1 MSVGMSTVARN
12 AVFAPGRLGALLAK
26 EFVQMRRDRITFAM
40 MLVVPIIQLL
50 LFGYAI
56 NNDPKGLPAAV
67 LALGQDRYTRSVV
80 AALEVS
86 GYYRF
91 ARRPESAAEAE
102 SLMARGAISF
112 LVTIPSDFGA
122 RVERGDEP
130 RILVEADAT
139 DPAASSNA
147 VGALQTIANRA
158 LTRALGTEDAVH
170 QQNQSALSFVV
181 HRRYNPEGIT
191 QYNIVPGLLGV
202 ILQMT
207 MVMMTAMALTR
218 EIERGTMENLLAMPA
233 TPAEIMLGKV
243 LPYLAVGS
251 VQVAVV
257 LSAAK
262 LLFGVPFLGSLALLL
277 ACVLIFVLALVL
289 LGYTISTMART
300 QLQAMQL
307 TFFFF
312 LPSLLLSGFM
322 FPYAGMPIWAQ
333 WLGEIFPLTHFLRV
347 VRAIMLKGADLGDIG
362 LEVIYLSAFVPL
374 YAGLA
379 LMRFRNTL
387 D

>member
-1 MSVGMSTVARN
+1 MSALALFS
-12 AVFAPGRLGALLAK
+12 PGRLGAVLAK

-40 MLVVPIIQLL
+40 MLVVPIVQLL

-91 ARRPESAAEAE
+91 GKRPESAAEAE

-112 LVTIPSDFGA
+112 LVTIPSDFGM

-147 VGALQTIANRA
+147 VGALQTIASRA
-158 LTRALGTEDAVH
+158 LTRALGTEEVKREQSD
-170 QQNQSALSFVV
+170 SALSFVV

-233 TPAEIMLGKV
+233 TPGEIMLGKV

-262 LLFGVPFLGSLALLL
+262 LLFGVPFLGSLGLLL
-277 ACVLIFVLALVL
+277 TCVTIFVLALVL

-322 FPYAGMPIWAQ
+322 FPYAGMPLWAQ

-347 VRAIMLKGADLGDIG
+347 VRAIMLKGADLGDIR
-362 LEVIYLSAFVPL
+362 LEVFYLSVFVPL
-374 YAGLA
+374 YAGIA
-379 LMRFRNTL
+379 LLRFRNTL

>member
-1 MSVGMSTVARN
+1 MSTLALASR
-12 AVFAPGRLGALLAK
+12 FSLSRLGAVLAK

-40 MLVVPIIQLL
+40 MLVVPIVQLL

-86 GYYRF
+86 GYYHF

-112 LVTIPSDFGA
+112 LVTIPSDFGM

-147 VGALQTIANRA
+147 VGALQTIASRA
-158 LTRALGTEDAVH
+158 LTRALGTEELKRE
-170 QQNQSALSFVV
+170 QSESALSFVV

-233 TPAEIMLGKV
+233 TPGEIMLGKV

-262 LLFGVPFLGSLALLL
+262 LLFGVPFLGSLGLLL
-277 ACVLIFVLALVL
+277 TCVTIFVLALVL

-322 FPYAGMPIWAQ
+322 FPYAGMPLWAQ

-362 LEVIYLSAFVPL
+362 LEVFYLSVFVPL
-374 YAGLA
+374 YAGIA
-379 LMRFRNTL
+379 LLRFRSTL

>member
-1 MSVGMSTVARN
+1 MTGLFSLR
-12 AVFAPGRLGALLAK
+12 RLGAMLAK

-40 MLVVPIIQLL
+40 MLAVPILQLL

-56 NNDPKGLPAAV
+56 NNDPRGLPAAI
-67 LALGQDRYTRSVV
+67 LALGQDRYTRAVV
-80 AALEVS
+80 SALEVS
-86 GYYRF
+86 NYYRF
-91 ARRPESAAEAE
+91 GERPQSAAEAE
-102 SLMARGAISF
+102 SLMAKGEISF

-122 RVERGDEP
+122 RVERADEP

-139 DPAASSNA
+139 DPAAASGA
-147 VGALQTIANRA
+147 VS
-158 LTRALGTEDAVH
+158 ALGTIASRALQRAQGREPVTDPAGA
-170 QQNQSALSFVV
+170 SGDSLSFVV
-181 HRRYNPEGIT
+181 HRRYNPENIT

-233 TPAEIMLGKV
+233 TAGEIMLGKV
-243 LPYLAVGS
+243 LPYLAVGA
-251 VQVAVV
+251 VQVVIV
-257 LSAAK
+257 LGAAK
-262 LLFGVPFLGSLALLL
+262 LLFAVPFLGGLGLLL
-277 ACVLIFVLALVL
+277 TCVLIFVLALVL
-289 LGYTISTMART
+289 LGYTISTVART

-312 LPSLLLSGFM
+312 LPSLMLSGFM
-322 FPYAGMPIWAQ
+322 FPFAGMPGWAQ
-333 WLGEIFPLTHFLRV
+333 TLGELFPLTHFLRII
-347 VRAIMLKGADLGDIG
+347 RAIMLKGAGLNDIG
-362 LEVIYLSAFVPL
+362 DEVFYLSLFVPV

-379 LMRFRNTL
+379 LMRFRSTL

>member
-1 MSVGMSTVARN
+1 MISLFSPR
-12 AVFAPGRLGALLAK
+12 RLGAMLAK

-40 MLVVPIIQLL
+40 MLAVPILQLL

-56 NNDPKGLPAAV
+56 NNDPRGLPAAI
-67 LALGQDRYTRSVV
+67 LALGQDRYTRAVV
-80 AALEVS
+80 SALEVS
-86 GYYRF
+86 NYYRF
-91 ARRPESAAEAE
+91 GELPQSAAEAE
-102 SLMARGAISF
+102 SLMAKGEISF

-122 RVERGDEP
+122 RVERADKP

-139 DPAASSNA
+139 DPAAASGA
-147 VGALQTIANRA
+147 VS
-158 LTRALGTEDAVH
+158 ALGTIASRALQRAQGREPVTDPAGA
-170 QQNQSALSFVV
+170 SGDSLSFVV
-181 HRRYNPEGIT
+181 HRRYNPENIT

-233 TPAEIMLGKV
+233 TAGEIMLGKV
-243 LPYLAVGS
+243 LPYLAVGA
-251 VQVAVV
+251 VQVVIV
-257 LSAAK
+257 LGAAK
-262 LLFGVPFLGSLALLL
+262 LLFAVPFLGGLGLLL
-277 ACVLIFVLALVL
+277 TCVLIFVLALVL
-289 LGYTISTMART
+289 LGYTISTVART

-312 LPSLLLSGFM
+312 LPSLMLSGFM
-322 FPYAGMPIWAQ
+322 FPFAGMPGWAQ
-333 WLGEIFPLTHFLRV
+333 ALGELFPLTHFLRII
-347 VRAIMLKGADLGDIG
+347 RAIMLKGAGLGDIG
-362 LEVIYLSAFVPL
+362 DEVVYLSLFVPV

-379 LMRFRNTL
+379 LMRFRSTL

>member
-1 MSVGMSTVARN
+1 MSALALFS
-12 AVFAPGRLGALLAK
+12 PGRLGAVLAK

-40 MLVVPIIQLL
+40 MLVVPIVQLL

-91 ARRPESAAEAE
+91 GKRPESAAEAE

-112 LVTIPSDFGA
+112 LVTIPSDFGM

-147 VGALQTIANRA
+147 VGALQTIASRA
-158 LTRALGTEDAVH
+158 LTRALGTDELKRE
-170 QQNQSALSFVV
+170 QSESALSFVI

-233 TPAEIMLGKV
+233 TPGEIMLGKV

-262 LLFGVPFLGSLALLL
+262 LLFGVPFLGSLGLLL
-277 ACVLIFVLALVL
+277 TCVTIFVLALVL

-322 FPYAGMPIWAQ
+322 FPYAGMPLWAQ

-362 LEVIYLSAFVPL
+362 LEVFYLSIFVPL
-374 YAGLA
+374 YAGIA
-379 LMRFRNTL
+379 LMRFRSTL

>member
-1 MSVGMSTVARN
+1 MSTMAL
-12 AVFAPGRLGALLAK
+12 ASLFSPGRLGAVLAK

-40 MLVVPIIQLL
+40 MLVVPIVQLL

-91 ARRPESAAEAE
+91 AKRPESAAEAQ

-112 LVTIPSDFGA
+112 LVTIPSDFGM

-147 VGALQTIANRA
+147 VGALQTIASRA
-158 LTRALGTEDAVH
+158 LTRALGTEELKRE
-170 QQNQSALSFVV
+170 QSESALSFVV

-233 TPAEIMLGKV
+233 TPGEIMLGKV

-262 LLFGVPFLGSLALLL
+262 LLFGVPFLGSLGLLL
-277 ACVLIFVLALVL
+277 TCVTIFVLALVL

-322 FPYAGMPIWAQ
+322 FPYAGMPLWAQ

-362 LEVIYLSAFVPL
+362 LEVLYLSIFVPL
-374 YAGLA
+374 YAGIA
-379 LMRFRNTL
+379 LLRFRSTL

>member
-1 MSVGMSTVARN
+1 MSALALFS
-12 AVFAPGRLGALLAK
+12 PGRLGAVLAK

-40 MLVVPIIQLL
+40 MLVVPIVQLL

-91 ARRPESAAEAE
+91 GKRPESAAEAE

-112 LVTIPSDFGA
+112 LVTIPSDFGM

-147 VGALQTIANRA
+147 VGALQTIASRA
-158 LTRALGTEDAVH
+158 LTRALGTDELKRE
-170 QQNQSALSFVV
+170 QSESALSFVV

-233 TPAEIMLGKV
+233 TPGEIMLGKV

-262 LLFGVPFLGSLALLL
+262 LLFGVPFLGSLGLLL
-277 ACVLIFVLALVL
+277 TCVTIFVLALVL

-322 FPYAGMPIWAQ
+322 FPYAGMPLWAQ

-362 LEVIYLSAFVPL
+362 TEVFYLSVFVPL
-374 YAGLA
+374 YAGIA
-379 LMRFRNTL
+379 LMRFRSTL

>member
-1 MSVGMSTVARN
+1 MSAIALFS
-12 AVFAPGRLGALLAK
+12 PGRLGAVLAK

-40 MLVVPIIQLL
+40 MLVVPIVQLL

-91 ARRPESAAEAE
+91 GKRPESAAEAE

-112 LVTIPSDFGA
+112 LVTIPSDFGM

-147 VGALQTIANRA
+147 VGALQTIASRA
-158 LTRALGTEDAVH
+158 LTRALGTEELKREQSD
-170 QQNQSALSFVV
+170 SALSFVV

-233 TPAEIMLGKV
+233 TPGEIMLGKV

-277 ACVLIFVLALVL
+277 TCVTIFVLALVL

-322 FPYAGMPIWAQ
+322 FPYAGMPLWAQ

-362 LEVIYLSAFVPL
+362 TEVFYLSVFVPL
-374 YAGLA
+374 YAGIA
-379 LMRFRNTL
+379 LMRFRSTL

>member
-1 MSVGMSTVARN
+1 MSALALFS
-12 AVFAPGRLGALLAK
+12 PGRLGAVLAK

-40 MLVVPIIQLL
+40 MLVVPIVQLL

-91 ARRPESAAEAE
+91 VKRPESAAEAE

-112 LVTIPSDFGA
+112 LVTIPSDFGM

-147 VGALQTIANRA
+147 VGALQTIASRA
-158 LTRALGTEDAVH
+158 LTRALGTEELKRE
-170 QQNQSALSFVV
+170 QSESALSFVI

-233 TPAEIMLGKV
+233 TPGEIMLGKV

-262 LLFGVPFLGSLALLL
+262 LLFGVPFLGSLGLLL
-277 ACVLIFVLALVL
+277 TCVTIFVLALVL

-322 FPYAGMPIWAQ
+322 FPYAGMPLWAQ

-362 LEVIYLSAFVPL
+362 LEVFYLSVFVPL
-374 YAGLA
+374 YAGIA
-379 LMRFRNTL
+379 LMRFRSTL